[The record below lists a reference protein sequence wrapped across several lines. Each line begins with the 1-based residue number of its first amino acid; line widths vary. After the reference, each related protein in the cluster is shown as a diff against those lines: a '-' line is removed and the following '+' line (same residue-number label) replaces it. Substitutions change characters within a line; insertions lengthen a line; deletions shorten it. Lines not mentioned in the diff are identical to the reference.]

1 MRAAF
6 RSEMREC
13 CVKLDPRFFDHLG
26 RVGLF
31 SERLRETLG
40 GGGKVLPNC
49 S

>member
-1 MRAAF
+1 
-6 RSEMREC
+6 MREC